1 MEGIVLLCHTG
12 WSVFPA
18 SAFKLVWSHPS
29 LNLQTWVVFVS
40 VTCRTGH
47 GRKTRGLKP
56 DWWKRT
62 KMYINIK
69 INQSVKLLILIWGKL
84 GSLSDAATVR
94 ETAGTDRIHQAWQ
107 LEWTVCDRERLEENV
122 CENGKK
128 LWESTCVCVTLC
140 SKKVTQPAASVFTK
154 WVIEAC
160 IHKHTIGSFMFV
172 VLSKFALNYNF
183 FRQEDWHHARSC
195 KDEVRAN
202 VSLAYHKG
210 WIQETAHSKYPL
222 SFGRSAH
229 LGMQTWSRHSA
240 EVQAEHLSGEEGWFK
255 WLL

>member
-1 MEGIVLLCHTG
+1 MLLSNPGKYKNGRDC
-12 WSVFPA
+12 
-18 SAFKLVWSHPS
+18 SALPYRMICLPS
-29 LNLQTWVVFVS
+29 ICLQTFLISSILKPSNVS
-40 VTCRTGH
+40 GVCQCRTGH
-47 GRKTRGLKP
+47 SRKTRGLKP

-140 SKKVTQPAASVFTK
+140 SKRWHSLLPAVFTK
-154 WVIEAC
+154 WVIEVR
-160 IHKHTIGSFMFV
+160 IHKHTIGSFMFI

-195 KDEVRAN
+195 KDEVRAK
-202 VSLAYHKG
+202 VSLAYHKD
-210 WIQETAHSKYPL
+210 WIQETARSKYPL

-229 LGMQTWSRHSA
+229 LGMQIWSRRSA
-240 EVQAEHLSGEEGWFK
+240 EVQAEH
-255 WLL
+255 

>member
-18 SAFKLVWSHPS
+18 FAFKLVWSHPS

-40 VTCRTGH
+40 VTCSTGH
-47 GRKTRGLKP
+47 SRKTRGLQP

-94 ETAGTDRIHQAWQ
+94 ETAVTDRIHQPWQ
-107 LEWTVCDRERLEENV
+107 LEWTVCNRERLEEMSV
-122 CENGKK
+122 KK
-128 LWESTCVCVTLC
+128 EKVVREHMRMCDVVFE
-140 SKKVTQPAASVFTK
+140 KVTQPAASVFTK
-154 WVIEAC
+154 WVIEAR
-160 IHKHTIGSFMFV
+160 IRKHTIGSFMFI

-195 KDEVRAN
+195 KDEVRAK
-202 VSLAYHKG
+202 VSLAYHKD
-210 WIQETAHSKYPL
+210 WIQEPARSKYPL

-229 LGMQTWSRHSA
+229 LGMQTRSRQSP
-240 EVQAEHLSGEEGWFK
+240 EVQAKPQSGEEGWFK
-255 WLL
+255 WPL